1 MKIIDLDGDQAIEL
15 AETFSLLADPSRLGI
30 VIACAKQT
38 RNVGDIAD
46 HTGLSPSLVSHHLR
60 LLKAARVL
68 RGERQGRHVFY
79 SLADDC
85 IRDVLGVM
93 IGHLFDHAH
102 PDQT

>member
-1 MKIIDLDGDQAIEL
+1 MKIIDLDGDRAIEL

-30 VIACAKQT
+30 VTACANRA
-38 RNVGDIAD
+38 RNVGDIAE

-85 IRDVLGVM
+85 IREVLGVM

-102 PDQT
+102 HDDH